1 MARAGEEE
9 RGYRPGLFYPGWS
22 HQPGLRACLAELQLC
37 QTSSGAAAP
46 PQSSSTAE
54 LGSYSG
60 AAEMCLAKVTTPA
73 PETEVLIGF
82 PFFALVFFV
91 FVLFSLAAPILVH
104 GARWNFFFE

>member
-1 MARAGEEE
+1 MPDLGRE
-9 RGYRPGLFYPGWS
+9 
-22 HQPGLRACLAELQLC
+22 LC

-60 AAEMCLAKVTTPA
+60 AAEMCLTKVTTPA
-73 PETEVLIGF
+73 PETDVLIVF

-91 FVLFSLAAPILVH
+91 CCPFLPCCAYT
-104 GARWNFFFE
+104 GAWRKVEFFFE

>member
-1 MARAGEEE
+1 
-9 RGYRPGLFYPGWS
+9 
-22 HQPGLRACLAELQLC
+22 LAELQLC
-37 QTSSGAAAP
+37 QTSSGVAAP

-82 PFFALVFFV
+82 PFFALVFLFA
-91 FVLFSLAAPILVH
+91 VLFSLAAPKTEMCMAQGGI
-104 GARWNFFFE
+104 FFSNNKLTCHTFDYVTTLIITLF

>member
-1 MARAGEEE
+1 
-9 RGYRPGLFYPGWS
+9 
-22 HQPGLRACLAELQLC
+22 LAELQLC

-82 PFFALVFFV
+82 PFFDLVFFC
-91 FVLFSLAAPILVH
+91 LLSFSPLLRLKQKCAWRKVE
-104 GARWNFFFE
+104 FFFSNNKLTCHTFDYVTTLIITLF

>member
-1 MARAGEEE
+1 
-9 RGYRPGLFYPGWS
+9 
-22 HQPGLRACLAELQLC
+22 LAELQLC

-60 AAEMCLAKVTTPA
+60 AVEMCLAKVTTPA

-82 PFFALVFFV
+82 PFFALVFFL
-91 FVLFSLAAPILVH
+91 FAVLFSLAAPILVH
-104 GARWNFFFE
+104 GARWNFFFRITN